1 MTYKNYSN
9 IQRDFEA
16 EEEAV
21 FMDKYRLSFN
31 ILEQEGILIMQYNEL
46 IRSKTAGYY
55 DDSTLRKSFAFL
67 DCWATLKGLYD
78 FLEFG
83 KLPSIEK
90 QEEVSKLKVL
100 MEKYELTGK
109 ITFDDLRQAYML
121 IRSFIALCGYHKDT
135 IQKEKEKSDYELI

>member
-9 IQRDFEA
+9 IQRNFEA

-83 KLPSIEK
+83 KLPSIK
-90 QEEVSKLKVL
+90 NQEEVSKLKLL
-100 MEKYELTGK
+100 MEKYELTDK
-109 ITFDDLRQAYML
+109 ITFDDLRQAYTL
-121 IRSFIALCGYHKDT
+121 IRSFIALCGYHEDRF
-135 IQKEKEKSDYELI
+135 KEKGGSLDDEED